1 MMKRFFALLLVCFVL
16 AACSYKPSRYKMEQD
31 VDPGG
36 QFDVSNIPEV
46 VPKWEPLSP
55 QGNQSSYEV
64 LGERYRVLPADS
76 EYEEEGLASWYG
88 LKFHGELTS
97 NGEIYDMYSFSAAH
111 KTLPLPSYVRVTN
124 LDNNQA
130 LIVRVNDR
138 GPFHSDRIIDLSY
151 AAAIKLGY
159 KDKGTARVKLERLQV
174 LPADSAEAAK
184 TPMSEKSVQP
194 LSDKLV
200 PFVQV
205 AAFSSYDLAEAM
217 GKRVQGV
224 LPGSNVFLADTQTA
238 TGLLYR
244 VRVGPFA
251 TSQEAE
257 RAVEALTGSGVG
269 APQVITRSIKAPNS

>member
-1 MMKRFFALLLVCFVL
+1 MMKRGLVLLLTCFVL
-16 AACSYKPSRYKMEQD
+16 VACSTKPSRYKIDQD

-55 QGNQSSYEV
+55 QGNQASYEV

-76 EYEEEGLASWYG
+76 VYEEEGLASWYG

-124 LDNNQA
+124 LENNQE

-159 KDKGTARVKLERLQV
+159 KDKGTARVKLERLNVSPPGAGDAVKATAKKHSGQV
-174 LPADSAEAAK
+174 
-184 TPMSEKSVQP
+184 

-224 LPGSNVFLADTQTA
+224 LPGSKVFLTDTQTA

-244 VRVGPFA
+244 VRVGPFES
-251 TSQEAE
+251 SQEAK
-257 RAVEALTGSGVG
+257 RAVEALTSSGVG

>member
-1 MMKRFFALLLVCFVL
+1 VMKRGLVLLLACFVL
-16 AACSYKPSRYKMEQD
+16 VACSTKPSRYKIDQD

-36 QFDVSNIPEV
+36 QFDVSNIPEI

-55 QGNQSSYEV
+55 QGNQASYEV

-76 EYEEEGLASWYG
+76 VYEEEGLASWYG

-124 LDNNQA
+124 LENNQE

-159 KDKGTARVKLERLQV
+159 KDKGTARVKLERLNV
-174 LPADSAEAAK
+174 SPPDTGDAVK
-184 TPMSEKSVQP
+184 TRATKHAGQA

-224 LPGSNVFLADTQTA
+224 LPDSKVFLADTQTA

-244 VRVGPFA
+244 VRVGPFES
-251 TSQEAE
+251 SQEAK
-257 RAVEALTGSGVG
+257 RAVEALTSSGVG

>member
-1 MMKRFFALLLVCFVL
+1 MQRLLTVLLACLVLV
-16 AACSYKPSRYKMEQD
+16 ACSTKPSRYKMEQD

-36 QFDVSNIPEV
+36 QFDVSNVPLV

-55 QGNQSSYEV
+55 QGNQASYEV
-64 LGERYRVLPADS
+64 LGERYRVLPPES
-76 EYEEEGLASWYG
+76 VYEEEGLASWYG

-97 NGEIYDMYSFSAAH
+97 NGEKYDMYSFSAAH

-124 LDNNQA
+124 LENNQQ

-159 KDKGTARVKLERLQV
+159 KDKGTARVKLERIQV
-174 LPADSAEAAK
+174 LPPETVSGTKSDSKKEA
-184 TPMSEKSVQP
+184 VQP
-194 LSDKLV
+194 VKDKLV
-200 PFVQV
+200 TFVQV

-244 VRVGPFA
+244 VRVGPFENLG
-251 TSQEAE
+251 EAE
-257 RAVEALTGSGVG
+257 SAVKALSASGVG

>member
-1 MMKRFFALLLVCFVL
+1 MMRRFFVLLLTCFVL
-16 AACSYKPSRYKMEQD
+16 VACSSKPSRYKIEQD

-36 QFDVSNIPEV
+36 QFDVSNVPEI

-55 QGNQSSYEV
+55 QGNQASYEV

-76 EYEEEGLASWYG
+76 VYEEEGLASWYG

-97 NGEIYDMYSFSAAH
+97 NGETYDMYSFSAAH
-111 KTLPLPSYVRVTN
+111 KTLPLPSYVKVTN
-124 LDNNQA
+124 LENNQE

-159 KDKGTARVKLERLQV
+159 KDKGTARVKLERLNV
-174 LPADSAEAAK
+174 LPPDTSDSAK
-184 TPMSEKSVQP
+184 TTARKQSVQP
-194 LSDKLV
+194 LSDRLV

-224 LPGSNVFLADTQTA
+224 LPGSNVFLADTQTT

-244 VRVGPFA
+244 VRVGPFG

-257 RAVEALTGSGVG
+257 RAVEALASSGVG